1 MTYWDK
7 IEEAETE
14 ARRFL
19 NRVAA
24 LRKRYV
30 EDEHIHVAGFK
41 ERATRLALG
50 IKARVDGPVAGAG
63 QFAEVLLMTDLIP
76 PQKIAGL
83 TPYVCEYQGPDGAYD
98 ITLYGSD
105 PEQIITDHR
114 DSLPGLKVV
123 GILEGTIDNG

>member
-41 ERATRLALG
+41 ERATRLTRLELKRASMDLSRALVNL
-50 IKARVDGPVAGAG
+50 RRS
-63 QFAEVLLMTDLIP
+63 
-76 PQKIAGL
+76 
-83 TPYVCEYQGPDGAYD
+83 Y
-98 ITLYGSD
+98 
-105 PEQIITDHR
+105 
-114 DSLPGLKVV
+114 
-123 GILEGTIDNG
+123 

>member
-41 ERATRLALG
+41 ERATRLTHLELKRVSMDLSRALVEL
-50 IKARVDGPVAGAG
+50 RRS
-63 QFAEVLLMTDLIP
+63 
-76 PQKIAGL
+76 
-83 TPYVCEYQGPDGAYD
+83 Y
-98 ITLYGSD
+98 
-105 PEQIITDHR
+105 
-114 DSLPGLKVV
+114 
-123 GILEGTIDNG
+123 

>member
-41 ERATRLALG
+41 ERATRLTRLELKRVSMDLSRALVNL
-50 IKARVDGPVAGAG
+50 RRS
-63 QFAEVLLMTDLIP
+63 
-76 PQKIAGL
+76 
-83 TPYVCEYQGPDGAYD
+83 Y
-98 ITLYGSD
+98 
-105 PEQIITDHR
+105 
-114 DSLPGLKVV
+114 
-123 GILEGTIDNG
+123 